1 MERVLLL
8 TVRSFLAKSSEISAT
23 KTIPDDRRSL
33 LMDEAFLFS
42 YKALT
47 LDSLSV
53 LLNLSKRHT
62 ERLIYEKY
70 GTSFIKIRTQSRLNA
85 AMNMLADEYL
95 KLSEIAEKCGFSS
108 CIHFLNTFKEVYGV
122 APSEYRKKI
131 NKE

>member
-1 MERVLLL
+1 ML

-85 AMNMLADEYL
+85 AMNMLADENL

-108 CIHFLNTFKEVYGV
+108 YIHF
-122 APSEYRKKI
+122 
-131 NKE
+131 

>member
-1 MERVLLL
+1 ML

-23 KTIPDDRRSL
+23 KTIPYDRRSL

-95 KLSEIAEKCGFSS
+95 KLSEIAKKCGFSS

-122 APSEYRKKI
+122 APSEYRKK
-131 NKE
+131 